1 MTHDLTNDV
10 DWQELVERFGGA
22 AALTVSAR
30 EHKAFLR
37 ARGVKDAP
45 TLLRL
50 ALMYGPGGL
59 SLRGAAAAAALGGIA
74 VLSDVALLGRLQAA
88 GPWLEALCGE
98 RLARLAQGWGAAPA
112 GSAGAERPIRIVD
125 GTRLTGPGGRAM
137 RLHLAYD
144 LPEGRISHCV
154 LTDLSGAET
163 LTRTPVRPGEIRI
176 GDRGYPRPDDLAA
189 LRADGADVVV
199 RLTWKSLSLAHRD
212 GRPLAWTPLFDTA
225 TAHSHADAEILV
237 EKARTPDWPA
247 LPMRLVVIPKPPAD
261 AERSRS
267 RARRASAK
275 AQNRIDPRTLAA
287 AGHVLLLTSLPADLY
302 PPQRIAALYR
312 LRWQVELAIK
322 RLKSLLHI
330 DRLPA
335 KDPGLVRAWIHAHL
349 LLALLIDDTAAQPAA
364 FPP

>member
-1 MTHDLTNDV
+1 MAHDLTNDT
-10 DWQELVERFGGA
+10 DWQEVVERFGGC
-22 AALTVSAR
+22 AALTASAR
-30 EHKAFLR
+30 EHKAFQR

-59 SLRGAAAAAALGGIA
+59 SLRGTAAAAALGEIA
-74 VLSDVALLGRLQAA
+74 ALSDVALLGRLRAA

-98 RLARLAQGWGAAPA
+98 RFARLAQTWGAAPA
-112 GSAGAERPIRIVD
+112 GLAEAARPIRIVD
-125 GTRLTGPGGRAM
+125 GTRLTGPGGRTM

-154 LTDLSGAET
+154 LTDLAGAEK

-212 GRPLAWTPLFDTA
+212 GRPFAWMPLFDAA
-225 TAHSHADAEILV
+225 TAHGHADAEILV
-237 EKARTPDWPA
+237 VKARTPDWPA
-247 LPMRLVVIPKPPAD
+247 LPMRLVVIPKPPAE
-261 AERSRS
+261 AEHSRS

-302 PPQRIAALYR
+302 PPQRIADLYR
-312 LRWQVELAIK
+312 LRWQIELAIK

-335 KDPGLVRAWIHAHL
+335 KDPDLARAWIQAHL
-349 LLALLIDDTAAQPAA
+349 LLALLIDDTAALPGA

>member
-22 AALTVSAR
+22 AALTASAR
-30 EHKAFLR
+30 EHRAFLR
-37 ARGVKDAP
+37 AREVKDAP

-59 SLRGAAAAAALGGIA
+59 SLRGTAAAAALGGIA
-74 VLSDVALLGRLQAA
+74 ALSDVALLGRLRAA

-98 RLARLAQGWGAAPA
+98 RFARLAQSLGPLA

-125 GTRLTGPGGRAM
+125 GTRLTGPGGGTM

-144 LPEGRISHCV
+144 LPEGRLSHSV
-154 LTDLSGAET
+154 LTDLSGAEK

-212 GRPLAWTPLFDTA
+212 GRPFAWMPLFDA
-225 TAHSHADAEILV
+225 AAAHGHADADILV

-261 AERSRS
+261 AERSRD

-287 AGHVLLLTSLPADLY
+287 AGHVLLLTSLPTDLY

-312 LRWQVELAIK
+312 LRWQIELAIK

-330 DRLPA
+330 DRIPA
-335 KDPGLVRAWIHAHL
+335 KDPDLVRAWILAHL
-349 LLALLIDDTAAQPAA
+349 LLALLIDDAAAPPGA